1 MSIKQ
6 YFDVDRQQ
14 NWYILDVK
22 TTKNKKDEDV
32 QTIMKVEHLGKL
44 TLAQIAMQ
52 MFDYEAWER
61 CLDSGDYDLYFKLTP
76 A

>member
-1 MSIKQ
+1 MSIKK

-14 NWYILDVK
+14 NWYILTVK

-32 QTIMKVEHLGKL
+32 QTIIQVQHLGWL
-44 TLAQIAMQ
+44 TLSQVAMQ
-52 MFDYEAWER
+52 VFDYEVWER
-61 CLDSGDYDLYFKLTP
+61 CLDSGDYDRYFKVTP

>member
-1 MSIKQ
+1 MSIKK

-14 NWYILDVK
+14 NWYILTVK

-32 QTIMKVEHLGKL
+32 QIIMQVEHVGKL
-44 TLAQIAMQ
+44 TMGQVAM

-61 CLDSGDYDLYFKLTP
+61 CLDSGDYDLYFKVTP

>member
-1 MSIKQ
+1 MSTKK

-32 QTIMKVEHLGKL
+32 QIIMKVEHLGKL
-44 TLAQIAMQ
+44 TISQAAM
-52 MFDYEAWER
+52 MLDYEVWER
-61 CLDSGDYDLYFKLTP
+61 CLDAGDYDLYFKVTP

>member
-1 MSIKQ
+1 MSVKQ
-6 YFDVDRQQ
+6 HFDVDRQQ
-14 NWYILDVK
+14 NWYILTVK

-44 TLAQIAMQ
+44 TLGQVAMQ
-52 MFDYEAWER
+52 MFDYEVWER
-61 CLDSGDYDLYFKLTP
+61 CLDSGDYDLYFKVTP